1 MAALVILVNAD
12 TDVLWRTDALLS
24 DDGHLVAAVS
34 SLAEAKKLL
43 ESVTPDVLI
52 ADIRLGAYNGLQLAI
67 RSRLDHPNLP
77 VIITN
82 EWPDAT
88 FEAEARR
95 QGAIFV
101 AAPLDNPDFLRI
113 VRTAIAQSRRTQP
126 AIRRWLRK
134 SVAGEMRVNAGD
146 ALAQIID
153 MSHGGVRLAF
163 SQQADIPAV
172 FDITLPQ
179 AGITV
184 KAHRVWTGRSF
195 TTDEQWCGAELDETA
210 TPSWKN
216 FVDSM
221 AGGPAF

>member
-24 DDGHLVAAVS
+24 GDGHLVAAVS

-43 ESVTPDVLI
+43 DSVMPDVLV
-52 ADIRLGAYNGLQLAI
+52 ADIRLGEYNGLQLAI

-88 FEAEARR
+88 FEAEAKR
-95 QGAIFV
+95 QGAVFV
-101 AAPLDNPDFLRI
+101 AAPLDNPDFLRV
-113 VRTAIAQSRRTQP
+113 VRTAVEQSRRTQP

-134 SVAGEMRVNAGD
+134 QVPGTVRVNAAD
-146 ALAQIID
+146 AFAQIVD

-179 AGITV
+179 VGITV

-195 TTDEQWCGAELDETA
+195 TSDEQWCGAELEETA
-210 TPSWKN
+210 TPSWRH
-216 FVDSM
+216 FVDSLG
-221 AGGPAF
+221 AAP

>member
-12 TDVLWRTDALLS
+12 ADVLWKTDALLS
-24 DDGHLVAAVS
+24 QDGHLVAAVS
-34 SLAEAKKLL
+34 TIAEGRKLL

-52 ADIRLGAYNGLQLAI
+52 ADVRLGAYNGLQLAI
-67 RSRLDHPNLP
+67 RSRLDHPSLP

-82 EWPDAT
+82 EWPDPT
-88 FEAEARR
+88 FEAEAKR

-101 AAPLDNPDFLRI
+101 AAPLDNPDFLQI
-113 VRTAIAQSRRTQP
+113 VRSAIAQSRRTQP

-134 SVAGEMRVNAGD
+134 QVAGTVQVNAGD
-146 ALAQIID
+146 AQAQLVD

-172 FDITLPQ
+172 FDITVPEV
-179 AGITV
+179 GITL

-195 TTDEQWCGAELDETA
+195 TTDEQWCGAELEGTA
-210 TPSWKN
+210 TPSWRN
-216 FVDSM
+216 FVDSL
-221 AGGPAF
+221 AGGTAL

>member
-12 TDVLWRTDALLS
+12 PNVLWRTDALLS
-24 DDGHLVAAVS
+24 EDGHLVAAVS
-34 SLAEAKKLL
+34 TFGEAKKLL
-43 ESVTPDVLI
+43 ESVTPDVLV
-52 ADIRLGAYNGLQLAI
+52 ADVRLDAYNGLQLAI

-82 EWPDAT
+82 EWPDAA
-88 FEAEARR
+88 FEAEAKRH
-95 QGAIFV
+95 GAIFV

-113 VRTAIAQSRRTQP
+113 VRMAVAQSRRTQP
-126 AIRRWLRK
+126 AIRRWSRK
-134 SVAGEMRVNAGD
+134 QVAGTVNVNAAD

-163 SQQADIPAV
+163 SHQTDIPPV
-172 FDITLPQ
+172 FDITLPE

-195 TTDEQWCGAELDETA
+195 TSDELWCGAELEETA
-210 TPSWKN
+210 TSSWKN
-216 FVDSM
+216 FVDSL
-221 AGGPAF
+221 AGGPAL

>member
-1 MAALVILVNAD
+1 MAALVILVNGD
-12 TDVLWRTDALLS
+12 LDVLWRADALLS
-24 DDGHLVAAVS
+24 EDGHLVAAVS
-34 SLAEAKKLL
+34 SLGEARRLL
-43 ESVTPDVLI
+43 DSVTPDVLV
-52 ADIRLGAYNGLQLAI
+52 ADIRLGAHNGLQLAI

-82 EWPDAT
+82 EWPDPI
-88 FEAEARR
+88 FEAEAKR

-113 VRTAIAQSRRTQP
+113 VREAVARSRRTQP

-134 SVAGEMRVNAGD
+134 QVSRPMQVNAAD
-146 ALAQIID
+146 APAQLVD

-163 SQQADIPAV
+163 SLQADIPDV

-184 KAHRVWTGRSF
+184 KAHRVWTGQSF
-195 TTDEQWCGAELDETA
+195 TSEEQLCGAELEGTA
-210 TPSWKN
+210 TSSWRE
-216 FVDSM
+216 FVDSI
-221 AGGPAF
+221 GGASAL

>member
-12 TDVLWRTDALLS
+12 PNVLRRTDALLS
-24 DDGHLVAAVS
+24 GDGHLVAAVS
-34 SLAEAKKLL
+34 SLAEARKLL
-43 ESVTPDVLI
+43 ESVTPDVLV
-52 ADIRLGAYNGLQLAI
+52 ADIRLDAYNGLQLAI
-67 RSRLDHPNLP
+67 RSRMDHPNLP

-82 EWPDAT
+82 EWPDAA

-95 QGAIFV
+95 HGAMFV
-101 AAPLDNPDFLRI
+101 PAPLDNPDFLRI

-126 AIRRWLRK
+126 SIRRWSRK
-134 SVAGEMRVNAGD
+134 LVLGTVKVNAAD

-184 KAHRVWTGRSF
+184 KAHRVWTNRSF
-195 TTDEQWCGAELDETA
+195 SSDEQWCGAELEETA
-210 TPSWKN
+210 TASWKN
-216 FVDSM
+216 FVDSQ
-221 AGGPAF
+221 AAGPAL

>member
-1 MAALVILVNAD
+1 MAD
-12 TDVLWRTDALLS
+12 RR
-24 DDGHLVAAVS
+24 S
-34 SLAEAKKLL
+34 SLGGRAPRGRRVVAGGGEEA
-43 ESVTPDVLI
+43 P
-52 ADIRLGAYNGLQLAI
+52 RLGDAGRAGRRRQARAYNGLQLAI

-88 FEAEARR
+88 FEAEAKR

-101 AAPLDNPDFLRI
+101 AAPLDNPEFLRI
-113 VRTAIAQSRRTQP
+113 VRMAIAQSRRTQP

-134 SVAGEMRVNAGD
+134 PVPGTMRVNAAD
-146 ALAQIID
+146 ALAQIVD

-179 AGITV
+179 VGITV
-184 KAHRVWTGRSF
+184 KAHRVWTGRRPIN
-195 TTDEQWCGAELDETA
+195 EQLCGAELEETA
-210 TPSWKN
+210 TPSWRQ
-216 FVDSM
+216 FVDSL
-221 AGGPAF
+221 AAGPAF